1 MHHRTPITLILG
13 AGLMFAGLTALL
25 ATDSTNTP
33 PTPAGRL
40 ATLTVRVTG
49 FRNDQGIAR
58 ITLFR
63 DARGFPDH
71 AELAFRTNS
80 AVIAN
85 GQAVVDFV
93 GTPFGDY
100 AIGVLH
106 DENDNGRMDT
116 NRLGIP
122 REGYGVSNNPRR
134 RTGAPSFN
142 AALFR
147 LENPARTL
155 SITLN
160 Y

>member
-1 MHHRTPITLILG
+1 MHHRTPITLIVG
-13 AGLMFAGLTALL
+13 AGLMLAGLAALL

-49 FRNDQGIAR
+49 FRNGKGIAQ
-58 ITLFR
+58 ISLFR

-80 AVIAN
+80 AVITN

-93 GTPFGDY
+93 DTPFGDY

-106 DENDNGRMDT
+106 DENGNGRMDT
-116 NRLGIP
+116 NWLGIP
-122 REGYGVSNNPRR
+122 LEGYGASNNPRS

-147 LENPARTL
+147 LDTPALTL
-155 SITLN
+155 SIPLN